1 MQTYMYQMKIMN
13 LSVKLQNL
21 IHNHLNF
28 IRNNNKNIMKVTLVW
43 ETMNNQ
49 IMEIMILVL
58 ITLVKEVNL

>member
-43 ETMNNQ
+43 ETINNQ